1 MNAFTAFPAPIH
13 PADYADASPVIAAA
27 IVFTDVLDECKGHM
41 DSLTDFIGKHER
53 AAEYGDDRPG
63 ADQDINDIGARLR
76 EIEAELAKLVKM
88 AKDVGA

>member
-1 MNAFTAFPAPIH
+1 MNMISPIH
-13 PADYADASPVIAAA
+13 PADYADASPVVDAA
-27 IVFTDVLDECKGHM
+27 VSFCDVLNDCQSHM

-63 ADQDINDIGARLR
+63 ADQDINDIASRLR